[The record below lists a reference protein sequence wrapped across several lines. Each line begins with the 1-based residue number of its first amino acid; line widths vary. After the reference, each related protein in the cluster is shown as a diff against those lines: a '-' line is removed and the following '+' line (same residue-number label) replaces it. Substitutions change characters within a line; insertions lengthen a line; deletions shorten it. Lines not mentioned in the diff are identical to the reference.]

1 MPTPSG
7 LPTKEDLQDCTL
19 DVAHM
24 GRVVNSKDASGA
36 PITTSTNRTG
46 GVNKTLDALEAEYTE
61 ARQAS
66 ESQFDAFLTGS
77 ESQFDAFLTGSE
89 YQFDAFL
96 TDAEQN
102 VDELYQKLGIIE
114 LGNYGDLTGFTVT
127 KVNEAFSYNF
137 QSWVIKDESL
147 LPYTLTGSW
156 NADKLKFKQYTF
168 VTNSLFESEVS
179 ARQSGDASLQ
189 SQINS
194 GISVVFSP
202 QSVIQYH
209 NGAITNSVV
218 IPGGQN
224 AWSFGPTI
232 ELANG
237 VSVEIGN
244 NSTWSIQ

>member
-36 PITTSTNRTG
+36 PIITSTNRTG

-66 ESQFDAFLTGS
+66 ES
-77 ESQFDAFLTGSE
+77 
-89 YQFDAFL
+89 QFDAFL

-232 ELANG
+232 ELVNG

>member
-7 LPTKEDLQDCTL
+7 LPTKTDFQNAQL
-19 DVAHM
+19 DVAHL
-24 GRVVNSKDASGA
+24 GRVVNSKDAQGN
-36 PITTSTNRTG
+36 PITISTNRTG
-46 GVNKTLDALEAEYTE
+46 GVNKTLDALETEYE
-61 ARQAS
+61 GSRQAS
-66 ESQFDAFLTGS
+66 EAQFDSFLTGA
-77 ESQFDAFLTGSE
+77 EAQFDS
-89 YQFDAFL
+89 FL

-102 VDELYQKLGIIE
+102 VNDLYEKLGLIE
-114 LGNYGDLTGFTVT
+114 LGNYEDLTGFVVT

-137 QSWVIKDESL
+137 QSWIVKDESL

-156 NADKLKFKQYTF
+156 DVDKLRFRQYTF

-194 GISVVFSP
+194 GIAVVFSP

-209 NGAITNSVV
+209 NGVVTNSVV
-218 IPGGQN
+218 IPSGQN

>member
-66 ESQFDAFLTGS
+66 ES
-77 ESQFDAFLTGSE
+77 
-89 YQFDAFL
+89 QFDAFL